1 MKMQVLR
8 ILSLLLALCL
18 LAGSMT
24 LTACSTPDGENDT
37 TDGGS
42 LGESE
47 TAEDPRATLL
57 PRQEGHHRY
66 RFHLQNLRESGQAGD
81 R

>member
-18 LAGSMT
+18 LAGSLT
-24 LTACSTPDGENDT
+24 LIACSAPDGESDT

-42 LGESE
+42 IGETE
-47 TAEDPRATLL
+47 TVEDPRATLDN
-57 PRQEGHHRY
+57 PEVNYDGYVFRVR
-66 RFHLQNLRESGQAGD
+66 SIATA
-81 R
+81 